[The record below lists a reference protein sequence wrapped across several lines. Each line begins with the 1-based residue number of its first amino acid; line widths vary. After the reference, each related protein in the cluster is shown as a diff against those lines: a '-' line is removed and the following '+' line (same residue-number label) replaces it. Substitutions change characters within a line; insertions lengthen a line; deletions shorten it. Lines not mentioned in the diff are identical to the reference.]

1 VAFSGTIFAWSRYAL
16 TPLQRYYLG
25 TYLNCTLEGSD
36 PAFSSEVRWLYKT
49 APRGAQELVTDQD
62 VVPAASS
69 GDSHIPMRLSS
80 EAQNRGWTG
89 LAQGP
94 EEWLQIARLESFLQS
109 HFYARRSLWR
119 MLLSPLLWS
128 VAILFL
134 LLAGEDFFR
143 SYHAARRRDMKRID
157 WGEPPPSLVRRW
169 RTTIDEVH
177 FRLPEFRKSST
188 RRGPTKAPPVA
199 PAVPLVEPQKK
210 PSEAPF
216 SLFGSPDG
224 TRREGFVWN
233 GKNEI
238 N

>member
-1 VAFSGTIFAWSRYAL
+1 
-16 TPLQRYYLG
+16 
-25 TYLNCTLEGSD
+25 
-36 PAFSSEVRWLYKT
+36 
-49 APRGAQELVTDQD
+49 
-62 VVPAASS
+62 
-69 GDSHIPMRLSS
+69 
-80 EAQNRGWTG
+80 
-89 LAQGP
+89 
-94 EEWLQIARLESFLQS
+94 
-109 HFYARRSLWR
+109 

-143 SYHAARRRDMKRID
+143 SCHAARRRDMKRID

-188 RRGPTKAPPVA
+188 RRGTTKASPVA
-199 PAVPLVEPQKK
+199 PAVPLVEPKKK

-233 GKNEI
+233 GENEI